1 MSPVA
6 PRTTAWCDR
15 AASIGTEAGWP
26 RAPTPAIP
34 AHPASGPDGLAT
46 PGTPR
51 RGPTRPVVVPPGAP
65 AFAAGGACDHAPVS
79 SPAVVPLWVRT
90 VADPVFREALIAD
103 PLRALAAAPDVRASP
118 EQVRQL
124 EDLPPHERAELVR
137 GVVREV
143 HMRGGQARFGAIG
156 EDGRL
161 GGPP

>member
-1 MSPVA
+1 MS
-6 PRTTAWCDR
+6 
-15 AASIGTEAGWP
+15 SQ
-26 RAPTPAIP
+26 
-34 AHPASGPDGLAT
+34 
-46 PGTPR
+46 
-51 RGPTRPVVVPPGAP
+51 
-65 AFAAGGACDHAPVS
+65 
-79 SPAVVPLWVRT
+79 AVVPLWVRT
-90 VADPVFREALIAD
+90 VADPVFREALIED

-124 EDLPPHERAELVR
+124 EGLAPAERAELVR